1 MAIEPS
7 SLPAQAPP
15 RVPTFGRIPSNALET
30 AAVGAHLWG
39 EGEFS
44 FWDLLDIVNPLQHV
58 PVVSTLYREL
68 TGDGIGAVA
77 RLAGGGLLG
86 GIPGLVSA
94 VIDVALEDSTGKD
107 VGENVL
113 ALLEGGPE
121 DESSALAQRAIAR
134 PPAAAAQPSLAGKFL
149 AQLSPE
155 ARAATLELREAQR
168 AVAVAERTPEL
179 RPEAGDPAERA
190 AALEAYE
197 QGGTIVSGPAR
208 AVLAQRA

>member
-1 MAIEPS
+1 MAIEPN

-15 RVPTFGRIPSNALET
+15 RVPTFGRIPSGAPET
-30 AAVGAHLWG
+30 AQAGAHPWG
-39 EGEFS
+39 AGAFS
-44 FWDLLDIVNPLQHV
+44 FWDLLDIVNPLQHI
-58 PVVSTLYREL
+58 PVVSTLYREF

-121 DESSALAQRAIAR
+121 DESSALAQRASER
-134 PPAAAAQPSLAGKFL
+134 PPTAAAQPSLAGKFL

-155 ARAATLELREAQR
+155 ARAATLEARRSGAEDGREA
-168 AVAVAERTPEL
+168 ALAT
-179 RPEAGDPAERA
+179 AERA

-197 QGGTIVSGPAR
+197 HGGTILSGPAR
-208 AVLAQRA
+208 AMLAQRA